1 MQWGSYTLSQ
11 SGENTTF
18 TFNLP
23 RAFTTNYGIH
33 FSDYNNLS
41 IGAWLNSHA
50 ITTYSNSNFTI
61 RKAFGQATTIK
72 IIAIGLS

>member
-11 SGENTTF
+11 SGDNSTF

-23 RAFTTNYGIH
+23 RTFTTNYGVH

-41 IGAWLNSHA
+41 IDSWLNSHA

-61 RKAFGQATTIK
+61 RKGFSQPTTIK
-72 IIAIGLS
+72 IIAIGIS